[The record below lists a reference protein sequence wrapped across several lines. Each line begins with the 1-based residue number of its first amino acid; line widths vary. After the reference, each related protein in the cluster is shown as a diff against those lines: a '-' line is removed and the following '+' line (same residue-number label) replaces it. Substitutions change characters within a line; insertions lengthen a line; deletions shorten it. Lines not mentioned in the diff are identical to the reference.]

1 MAKNYRITLDEKKN
15 YDKDMIEYLEQ
26 KSNPRAFIKDLIYRE
41 MLRDMNYISCNISQ
55 NIQMQN
61 FATQDIENQENQK
74 QELQNFDFDIDDLDI

>member
-41 MLRDMNYISCNISQ
+41 MLRDMNYISCNIGQ
-55 NIQMQN
+55 NMQMQN

>member
-41 MLRDMNYISCNISQ
+41 MLRDMNYISCNIGQ
-55 NIQMQN
+55 NMQMQN

-74 QELQNFDFDIDDLDI
+74 QELQNFDFDINDLDI

>member
-1 MAKNYRITLDEKKN
+1 MARNYRITLDEERN
-15 YDKDMIEYLEQ
+15 KDMIEYLEQ

-41 MLRDMNYISCNISQ
+41 MLRDMNYISCNIGQ
-55 NIQMQN
+55 NMQMQN